1 MAVEKDELDNL
12 FTDSDKDELERLKVL
27 LRDNRYGY
35 YLATSVPVEVDWEMC
50 KGYARE
56 TGVSDEYL
64 TEANFN
70 RAVEYALQ
78 KIALGYTS
86 VGDCIVVAI
95 DGLIH
100 VTVETKDY
108 EDTVDDDIDTIIFKL
123 TLEKDDLGIL
133 RLYVSG
139 EMQDELREVINYKEV
154 IERVSNFI
162 PWFKRAKEKVDT
174 YIQEINAKIKNIQPS
189 VMELFLNIVEAD
201 KNREWLNKKLEYA
214 VELKQT
220 VETYL
225 KAKREM
231 LQALENDCLQRLK
244 IDTTTTDLFNLETFK
259 GGSLSLEV
267 NLLTAKLRLLQ
278 VGESSFSDL
287 QEAETLFEK
296 ALKWE
301 SGAFSF
307 VPNKIRS
314 SLEKLL
320 SEHSDN
326 EKMAQEIEEVL
337 ALVKQPK
344 VITAEEQLVS
354 AWNKYISLRM
364 EGKE

>member
-86 VGDCIVVAI
+86 VGDC
-95 DGLIH
+95 
-100 VTVETKDY
+100 
-108 EDTVDDDIDTIIFKL
+108 
-123 TLEKDDLGIL
+123 
-133 RLYVSG
+133 
-139 EMQDELREVINYKEV
+139 
-154 IERVSNFI
+154 
-162 PWFKRAKEKVDT
+162 
-174 YIQEINAKIKNIQPS
+174 
-189 VMELFLNIVEAD
+189 
-201 KNREWLNKKLEYA
+201 
-214 VELKQT
+214 
-220 VETYL
+220 
-225 KAKREM
+225 
-231 LQALENDCLQRLK
+231 
-244 IDTTTTDLFNLETFK
+244 
-259 GGSLSLEV
+259 
-267 NLLTAKLRLLQ
+267 
-278 VGESSFSDL
+278 
-287 QEAETLFEK
+287 
-296 ALKWE
+296 
-301 SGAFSF
+301 
-307 VPNKIRS
+307 NKIRS